1 MDLLLIGAT
10 FDLCSKGAPIMQ
22 FVGYILLGFKIVI
35 PLLLLVLG
43 SFELGKAI
51 VAQKDDEIKGATS
64 KLVKKLIVGVVIFF
78 IPTII
83 SLVFGLVADFNKDE
97 VTDEYKI
104 CQDCISRPTSIDC
117 TKHIDIK

>member
-22 FVGYILLGFKIVI
+22 FVGYILLGFKIII

-64 KLVKKLIVGVVIFF
+64 KLVKKLIAGVVIFF

-83 SLVFGLVADFNKDE
+83 GLVFGLVSGFSDDE
-97 VTDEYKI
+97 VVKKEYEI
-104 CQDCISRPTSIDC
+104 CKTCITKPTSSEC
-117 TKHIDIK
+117 TKEM